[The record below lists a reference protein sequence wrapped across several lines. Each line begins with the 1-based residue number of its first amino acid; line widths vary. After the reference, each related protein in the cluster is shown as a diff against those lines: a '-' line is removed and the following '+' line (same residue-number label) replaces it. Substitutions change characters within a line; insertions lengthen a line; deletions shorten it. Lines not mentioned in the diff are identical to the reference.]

1 VIEDGPTT
9 THGDMGFGA
18 GLIAAKRHGAAAII
32 DPRKYA
38 VGSIATMF
46 ETYTHLADVLPAM
59 GYGDKQR
66 MELRETIHAAAK
78 DADVIVIGTPID
90 LARVLDLE
98 VPSVRVFYDLV
109 EVKGPTLEEVLK
121 PLLG

>member
-1 VIEDGPTT
+1 
-9 THGDMGFGA
+9 
-18 GLIAAKRHGAAAII
+18 
-32 DPRKYA
+32 
-38 VGSIATMF
+38 
-46 ETYTHLADVLPAM
+46 
-59 GYGDKQR
+59 
-66 MELRETIHAAAK
+66 
-78 DADVIVIGTPID
+78 VIVIGTPID